1 MEVTIEVTMAELH
14 VLPTAEEAAQAK
26 AQFVAAL
33 AKECSSSH
41 GRFTIALSGGSTP
54 RRFYKILA
62 SSPYSQEMAWDRWQ
76 VFWSDERCVPPG
88 HQDSNYRMAR
98 EELLDHVAIPVEN
111 VHRMRGEDGPDEAA
125 QAYEA
130 VVREVFQSPAP
141 SFDLILLGIGDD
153 GHTASLFPGTLALGE
168 QDRLVVDNWAPEL
181 QVSRITFTLPLIN
194 AAKVV
199 AFLDTDET
207 KAGVLRQVLEPTPG
221 EDMPPAG
228 LVLPSPGVVHW
239 FLTVEAAGQLRMT

>member
-1 MEVTIEVTMAELH
+1 MAELH
-14 VLPTAEEAAQAK
+14 VLSTTEEAAAQAK
-26 AQFVAAL
+26 ARFVADL
-33 AKECSSSH
+33 AKECLASQ

-54 RRFYKILA
+54 RRLYQVLA
-62 SSPYSQEMAWDRWQ
+62 SPPFSKEMAWDRWQ
-76 VFWSDERCVPPG
+76 IFWSDERCVPPE

-98 EELLDHVAIPVEN
+98 EELLDHVAIPGTN
-111 VHRMRGEDGPDEAA
+111 VHRMRGEDDPHEVA
-125 QAYEA
+125 QAYET

-181 QVSRITFTLPLIN
+181 QVHRITFTLPLIN

-207 KAGVLRQVLEPTPG
+207 KAGVLRQVLEPAPG

-228 LVLPSPGVVHW
+228 LVRPSPGVVHW
-239 FLTVEAAGQLRMT
+239 FLTTAAAGRLRATQV